1 MFKETLQTAQ
11 PTVYRTLHNALE
23 KKQLSHCYLFVG
35 PKGTY
40 KKETAFLL
48 AQSLI
53 CHHGNPFACEQCS
66 DCRRLEE
73 GNYVDFIY
81 LDGSEKSI
89 KIEAIENLQKQFEKT
104 ALEAGGHK
112 IFVIDGCENLTAKA
126 ANSLLKFIEEP
137 TSEMTGIFI
146 ASQPDRVL
154 PTIVSRCQTL
164 NFKPLTKEAFYQ
176 EGLNQGLD
184 ELDAHFISQLVNSC
198 EEIARLAGNKAY
210 NQAVEIFFEFSN
222 LFFTKRNEAILYLQ
236 NRFSKLNKTDKNN
249 LRDTMKYFV
258 DIALIFVSDYLNDY
272 TINDETH
279 TNLIQIIKN
288 RGFDYE
294 KYLQTMI
301 ETRDALN
308 KNANGL
314 LLIDQ
319 MLYKLLE
326 V

>member
-1 MFKETLQTAQ
+1 MFKETLQAAQ
-11 PTVYRTLHNALE
+11 PTVYRTLHNALASNH
-23 KKQLSHCYLFVG
+23 LSHCYLFVG

-40 KKETAFLL
+40 KKETAILL

-53 CHHGNPFACEQCS
+53 CHHSDPFACEQCS
-66 DCRRLEE
+66 DCRRLKE
-73 GNYVDFIY
+73 GNYVDFIC
-81 LDGSEKSI
+81 LDGNEKSI
-89 KIEAIENLQKQFEKT
+89 KIEAVENLQKQFEKT
-104 ALEAGGHK
+104 ALEAGGCK

-137 TSEMTGIFI
+137 ASDMTGIFI
-146 ASQPDRVL
+146 TSQPERVL
-154 PTIVSRCQTL
+154 PTIISRCQTL

-176 EGLNQGLD
+176 EGLNQGLN
-184 ELDAHFISQLVNSC
+184 ELDSHFISQLVNSA
-198 EEIARLAGNKAY
+198 EEIKQAAVSKAY
-210 NQAVEIFFEFSN
+210 NQAMEIFFEFSN

-236 NRFSKLNKTDKNN
+236 NRFSKLNKSDKNN
-249 LRDTMKYFV
+249 VRDTMKYFV

-272 TINDETH
+272 TIDDETH
-279 TNLIQIIKN
+279 SNLMQIVRKK
-288 RGFDYE
+288 GFDYE

-301 ETRDALN
+301 ETKDALN